1 MICSGWQEDLL
12 VYHLALG
19 RRTRTYSFSS
29 SGKYVQWSLFRSRRV
44 LLTSLTDSREVAA
57 RRTTLLEAIPHY
69 RDGIATQRAFE

>member
-29 SGKYVQWSLFRSRRV
+29 SGKYVQWSLRSESAV
-44 LLTSLTDSREVAA
+44 TQTDLG
-57 RRTTLLEAIPHY
+57 RTH
-69 RDGIATQRAFE
+69 